1 MSVRILS
8 YRSLKVKVR
17 TLTETPSC
25 AFAPAFFVDWELP
38 LLQAPTINASTA
50 MDAAHPRNRRLVM
63 LSSSHARCAS
73 RADFADGAGIHRCLA
88 ATLGRQAPS
97 SGGLTVGQ
105 QTSNV

>member
-8 YRSLKVKVR
+8 YRSLKGTVT
-17 TLTETPSC
+17 TLI
-25 AFAPAFFVDWELP
+25 FAPVSRWNSGARRW
-38 LLQAPTINASTA
+38 SGSA

-63 LSSSHARCAS
+63 LSSSHARSAS
-73 RADFADGAGIHRCLA
+73 RADLADGAGIHRCLA